1 MKTEFIPVSDA
12 MPGMIVA
19 SDIYTFNNILLID
32 KGASLTDRVIT
43 RLMFYNIDEIEIVS
57 SPDLDILSDN
67 FDLDSLDTVSEEEKK
82 VIAEFSKTT
91 SECVSSFKAS
101 LSSTFVDN
109 KELDTVQLLD
119 ELNGLLTKTRNS
131 FHLLSLLNIMK
142 ERDDVIFHHSI
153 NVALLASM
161 LGNMIHM
168 DEKDLNTLKV
178 GAILHDVGKLAIP
191 QKILSNA
198 NKLNEKDFA
207 VVQTHPNKGFDLL
220 SKQDVPAVIKNI
232 ALQHH
237 ERCDGSGYPNGL
249 TSKDI
254 DKYAKIIAIVDCY
267 EAMTS
272 PRTYRGIINPFEV
285 IEFFESEGYRLFD
298 PEYMVPF
305 INGIVDSYVNKKVV
319 LSDNSKGTIVLI
331 NKMAL
336 SRPMIKLDS
345 GSFVDLYQERKL
357 SIIKVLI

>member
-1 MKTEFIPVSDA
+1 MEENILKTEFIPVSDA

-101 LSSTFVDN
+101 LSNTFVDN

-191 QKILSNA
+191 QKILTNA
-198 NKLNEKDFA
+198 NKLNEGD
-207 VVQTHPNKGFDLL
+207 N
-220 SKQDVPAVIKNI
+220 IKF
-232 ALQHH
+232 
-237 ERCDGSGYPNGL
+237 C
-249 TSKDI
+249 
-254 DKYAKIIAIVDCY
+254 
-267 EAMTS
+267 
-272 PRTYRGIINPFEV
+272 
-285 IEFFESEGYRLFD
+285 
-298 PEYMVPF
+298 
-305 INGIVDSYVNKKVV
+305 
-319 LSDNSKGTIVLI
+319 
-331 NKMAL
+331 
-336 SRPMIKLDS
+336 
-345 GSFVDLYQERKL
+345 
-357 SIIKVLI
+357 